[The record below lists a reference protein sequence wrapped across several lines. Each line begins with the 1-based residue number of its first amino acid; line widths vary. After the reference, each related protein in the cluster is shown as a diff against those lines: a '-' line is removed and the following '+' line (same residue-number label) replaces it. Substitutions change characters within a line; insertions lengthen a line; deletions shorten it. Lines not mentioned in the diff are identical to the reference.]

1 MGRLEE
7 WLEGVDRKY
16 YVKLS
21 ISVQLIH
28 HHCVAYSFPTSTN
41 NILQIRVRRLF
52 LLEFKFCYF
61 ITRFLVFRRYRQY
74 QNLKVGSNS
83 LFAFC

>member
-16 YVKLS
+16 YYVKIS
-21 ISVQLIH
+21 ISVQVIH
-28 HHCVAYSFPTSTN
+28 HHCVAYSFPLTN
-41 NILQIRVRRLF
+41 TLQIRVRRLF

-61 ITRFLVFRRYRQY
+61 ITRFLVFRRYRKY
-74 QNLKVGSNS
+74 QNLTVGSNS